1 MELENPYIE
10 IIILF
15 KNKIEKR
22 RLMNIDLSYDPLLN
36 EAYKKEWIIYSILKN
51 EELDKIDCYYIKQ
64 YNIKKCINKM
74 PEWYYYLTV

>member
-22 RLMNIDLSYDPLLN
+22 RLMNIKVILN
-36 EAYKKEWIIYSILKN
+36 KKIYHW
-51 EELDKIDCYYIKQ
+51 
-64 YNIKKCINKM
+64 KK
-74 PEWYYYLTV
+74 